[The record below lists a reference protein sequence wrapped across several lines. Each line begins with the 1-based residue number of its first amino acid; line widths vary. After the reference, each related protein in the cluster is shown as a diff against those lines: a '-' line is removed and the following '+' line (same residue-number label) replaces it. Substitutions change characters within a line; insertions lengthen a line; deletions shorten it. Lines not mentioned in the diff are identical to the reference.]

1 MPHPG
6 EHGSER
12 SNATAMGLQA
22 IAEADEI
29 ETAGYDSKALLFP
42 SLPRRSSQSK
52 MIPFSMPTAS
62 TAVRMVNTL

>member
-1 MPHPG
+1 
-6 EHGSER
+6 
-12 SNATAMGLQA
+12 MGLQA